1 VDRFRL
7 GSTLILASV
16 TAISCSAPATD
27 QPSTTSAPDPT
38 TSTVMATSPPITSQ
52 RAPSTT
58 SDALTAPQGVLVF
71 SRTEGFRHVSIEAG
85 IEAIGGLGEAGGY
98 QITATEDPA
107 IFTDSGLEP
116 FAVVIFL
123 NTTGDVL
130 DDLQQ
135 RAMEEFVGSGRGFV
149 GIHSAADTEYD
160 WEWYGGLVGAYFDRH
175 PEPQSAVVEV
185 VASHPVVEGIA
196 QQFER
201 FDEWYDFRAQPRPG
215 VTVLATVD
223 ESTYE
228 GGAMGS
234 IHPIVWAHEYDG
246 GRAVYIGFGHTP
258 ESFDEP
264 LVKAMLGNAI
274 EWAGHFD

>member
-1 VDRFRL
+1 
-7 GSTLILASV
+7 
-16 TAISCSAPATD
+16 
-27 QPSTTSAPDPT
+27 
-38 TSTVMATSPPITSQ
+38 MATSPPTTSQ
-52 RAPSTT
+52 RTPSTT
-58 SDALTAPQGVLVF
+58 SDALTAPKGVLVF

-85 IEAIGGLGEAGGY
+85 IDAIGGLGDAGGH

-130 DDLQQ
+130 DDSQQ

-185 VASHPVVEGIA
+185 VASHPVVEGIP
-196 QQFER
+196 QVFER
-201 FDEWYDFRAQPRPG
+201 FDEWYDFRAHPGPG

-223 ESTYE
+223 ESSYE

-246 GRAVYIGFGHTP
+246 GRSVYVGFGHTP
-258 ESFDEP
+258 DSFEEP
-264 LVKAMLGNAI
+264 LVLALIDNAI
-274 EWAGHFD
+274 SWAGDLD